1 MKQNLSPGLIVKCSL
16 PGDIKKLI
24 FNPEAQSLD

>member
-16 PGDIKKLI
+16 PGDIKKFISILKL
-24 FNPEAQSLD
+24 EMLD